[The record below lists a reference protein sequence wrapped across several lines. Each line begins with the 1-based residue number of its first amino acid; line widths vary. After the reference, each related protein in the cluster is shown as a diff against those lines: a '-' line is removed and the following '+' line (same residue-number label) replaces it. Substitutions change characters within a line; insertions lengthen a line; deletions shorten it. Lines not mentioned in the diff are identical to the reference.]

1 MPTHDPTRRDELL
14 RAFRPV
20 GRRLSNATVMFHQ
33 AVADRLGMNLTDYKA
48 LGILVD
54 TGPIT
59 AGRLAEITGLTT
71 GAVTGIVDRLE
82 RSGHVRRERGAEDRR
97 KVIIQPI
104 RTPEHDQAAGGILAP
119 LLRAVDEDLAGY
131 SEDELALI
139 LGFMDRHAATLQ
151 RITSEV
157 RRADAPPSQ

>member
-1 MPTHDPTRRDELL
+1 M
-14 RAFRPV
+14 

-33 AVADRLGMNLTDYKA
+33 AIADRLGMNLTDYKA
-48 LGILVD
+48 LGILID

-82 RSGHVRRERGAEDRR
+82 RSGHVRRERGSEDRR

-104 RTPEHDQAAGGILAP
+104 RTPEHDQAAGGIFAP
-119 LLRAVDEDLAGY
+119 LLRAVEEDLAGY

-151 RITSEV
+151 RITTEV
-157 RRADAPPSQ
+157 RRADEL

>member
-1 MPTHDPTRRDELL
+1 
-14 RAFRPV
+14 
-20 GRRLSNATVMFHQ
+20 MFHQ

-71 GAVTGIVDRLE
+71 GAVTGIGDRLE
-82 RSGHVRRERGAEDRR
+82 RSGHVRRDRGSDDRR

-104 RTPEHDQAAGGILAP
+104 RTPEHDQAAGGIFAP
-119 LLRAVDEDLAGY
+119 LMQAVEEDLAEY
-131 SEDELALI
+131 SEDQLALI
-139 LGFMDRHAATLQ
+139 LEFMDRHAATLQ
-151 RITSEV
+151 RITVEV
-157 RRADAPPSQ
+157 RNADDP

>member
-1 MPTHDPTRRDELL
+1 M
-14 RAFRPV
+14 

-82 RSGHVRRERGAEDRR
+82 RAGHVRRERGAEDRR
-97 KVIIQPI
+97 KVIVQAV
-104 RTPEHDQAAGGILAP
+104 RTPEHDQAAGGIFAP
-119 LLRAVDEDLAGY
+119 LMRAVEEDLAGY
-131 SEDELALI
+131 SEDQLALI
-139 LGFMDRHAATLQ
+139 LEFMGRHAATLQ
-151 RITSEV
+151 RITIEV
-157 RRADAPPSQ
+157 RKAHDRRSE

>member
-1 MPTHDPTRRDELL
+1 M
-14 RAFRPV
+14 

-82 RSGHVRRERGAEDRR
+82 RSGHVRRERGSEDRR

-104 RTPEHDQAAGGILAP
+104 RAPEHDQAAGGIFAP
-119 LLRAVDEDLAGY
+119 LMRAVEEDLAGY
-131 SEDELALI
+131 NEDELALI
-139 LGFMDRHAATLQ
+139 LEFMDRHAATLQ
-151 RITSEV
+151 RITTQV
-157 RRADAPPSQ
+157 RKADDL